1 MKMYIKMKKII
12 IALALLLCFSAV
24 AAAQI
29 QASHAIEPG
38 MKYREY
44 KNYYDYHLYEHQ
56 KGDPYSRFW
65 TGAASFVIPGLGQIF
80 EGEWVRGLLF
90 FAGNAALGTAYRSS
104 FNVEYDSSGNVI
116 ASSPKS
122 FLTYVYF
129 FGYLGVD
136 IWAMMDAI
144 HVAKIKNMYYQDL
157 KAMRSSLDV
166 DLEPYFAY
174 TPSSDGMKPVTGL
187 SLKLN
192 F

>member
-1 MKMYIKMKKII
+1 MKMYIRMKKII
-12 IALALLLCFSAV
+12 IALTLLICFSA
-24 AAAQI
+24 AASAQTI
-29 QASHAIEPG
+29 RPG

-65 TGAASFVIPGLGQIF
+65 TGAASFLIPGLGQVF
-80 EGEWVRGLLF
+80 EGQWVRGLLF
-90 FAGNAALGTAYRSS
+90 FAGNIALYSGYVANM
-104 FNVEYDSSGNVI
+104 NVEYDSAGNVVS
-116 ASSPKS
+116 SSPAS
-122 FLTYVYF
+122 PMAYVCF
-129 FGYLGVD
+129 FGQLGLD
-136 IWAMMDAI
+136 LWSIIDAVHI
-144 HVAKIKNMYYQDL
+144 AKIKNMYYQDL

-174 TPSSDGMKPVTGL
+174 TPSSDGVKPVTGL

>member
-1 MKMYIKMKKII
+1 MKRLII
-12 IALALLLCFSAV
+12 VLAILFGFSV
-24 AAAQI
+24 AASAQAI
-29 QASHAIEPG
+29 QPG

-44 KNYYDYHLYEHQ
+44 KKYYDYHLYEHQ

-90 FAGNAALGTAYRSS
+90 IAGNAALYSGYRANM
-104 FNVEYDSSGNVI
+104 NVEYDSAGNVVS
-116 ASSPKS
+116 ATPDGP
-122 FLTYVYF
+122 LAYVCF
-129 FGYLGVD
+129 FGQLGLD
-136 IWAMMDAI
+136 LWSIIDAV

-157 KAMRSSLDV
+157 KAMRGSLDI

-174 TPSSDGMKPVTGL
+174 TPSSNGITPAAGF